1 MKHKCSIGYNGFGLG
16 EEAVNECSKE
26 LLMFKIYTNAQ

>member
-1 MKHKCSIGYNGFGLG
+1 VSKIATNVIGLG

-26 LLMFKIYTNAQ
+26 LQMFKFNKNVQ

>member
-1 MKHKCSIGYNGFGLG
+1 MAYNVIGLG

-26 LLMFKIYTNAQ
+26 LLMFKIYTNV